1 LPFLFLSANPKESS
15 ERHKI
20 FALKSALLKDNDQRT
35 VSFLLRPKPPFFFNR
50 ADSCP

>member
-20 FALKSALLKDNDQRT
+20 FALKSAFT
-35 VSFLLRPKPPFFFNR
+35 
-50 ADSCP
+50 